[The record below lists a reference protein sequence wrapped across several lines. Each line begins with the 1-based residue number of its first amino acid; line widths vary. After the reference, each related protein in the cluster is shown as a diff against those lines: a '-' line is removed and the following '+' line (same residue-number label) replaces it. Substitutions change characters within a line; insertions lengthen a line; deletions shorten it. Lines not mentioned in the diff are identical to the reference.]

1 MSDFSGLSSAI
12 TGLNA
17 HRRRIDIISQ
27 NIANVETP
35 GYHRQV
41 TDLQSLSSGGSGLF
55 SGPAGAHGGVEASVS
70 RRWDQILDSNAKNE
84 RSRTSSL
91 EAQAAA
97 MTSLEAN
104 IGSFSSGGLAGRL
117 QELFNGF
124 DDLANNPKDLAVR
137 NVVLGN
143 ADAVASAINLEA
155 ATIDNAHE
163 SAVERATAFVG
174 QVNSLAAGIAELD
187 RSITAGVA
195 SGNDPNGLIDNR
207 DRMATELAG
216 LTDLNV
222 GYEMDGQI
230 RLSLNGHNLV
240 SDGQFRPVKI
250 ASIADPALAPLGYQR
265 YEIQSDNGRT
275 LDLRGGA
282 IHGTLITANDLVP
295 QQRRALDDV
304 ANSIA
309 SSVNV
314 LHAAGT
320 ALDGT
325 TGNNLFDPTSIT
337 AHTFTVSVDV
347 AGQPLKLAASDGSGA
362 LNNSIASAIADLGT
376 DPTGP
381 AAEHAELLASLGN
394 RVRLLTNSAETAALA
409 SGRAD
414 QVLQSE
420 VGVSLDE
427 ELADLVSAQRA
438 YEASARMISA
448 IDGML
453 DTLIN
458 RTGLVGR

>member
-17 HRRRIDIISQ
+17 HRKRIDIISQ

-35 GYHRQV
+35 GYHRQSA
-41 TDLQSLSSGGSGLF
+41 DLSAIGSGRSGLF
-55 SGPAGAHGGVEASVS
+55 TGPAGAHGGVEVSVS
-70 RRWDQILDSNAKNE
+70 RRWDQILDTNAKNE
-84 RSRTSSL
+84 QSRSSSL
-91 EAQAAA
+91 DAQAAA
-97 MTSLEAN
+97 LTSLESN
-104 IGSFSSGGLAGRL
+104 IGSFSGGGLAGRL

-143 ADAVASAINLEA
+143 AEAVASAINLEA
-155 ATIDNAHE
+155 ATIDNAHQ
-163 SAVERATAFVG
+163 SAVERATVFVD
-174 QVNSLAAGIAELD
+174 QLNSLAAGIAQLD
-187 RSITAGVA
+187 TDITGGVA
-195 SGNDPNGLIDNR
+195 SGDDPNGLIDAR

-216 LTDLNV
+216 LTDVNV
-222 GYEMDGQI
+222 GYESDGQI
-230 RLSLNGHNLV
+230 RLSVNGHNLV
-240 SDGQFRPVKI
+240 SDGQFRPVQI
-250 ASIADPALAPLGYQR
+250 ASVGDPALAPLGYQR
-265 YEIQSDNGRT
+265 YEIQSNSGRT
-275 LDLRGGA
+275 LELRGGA
-282 IHGTLITANDLVP
+282 IHGTLVTANDLVP

-309 SSVNV
+309 STVNG
-314 LHAAGT
+314 LHATGT
-320 ALDGT
+320 GLDGT
-325 TGNNLFDPTSIT
+325 TGNNMFDPASTT
-337 AHTFTVSVDV
+337 AHSFAVSADV
-347 AGQPLKLAASDGSGA
+347 VGEPLKLAASNGSGA
-362 LNNSIASAIADLGT
+362 LDNTIASAIADLGT

-381 AAEHAELLASLGN
+381 AAEHAEMLAGLGN

-409 SGRAD
+409 SGRANET
-414 QVLQSE
+414 LQSE

-438 YEASARMISA
+438 YEASARMIST

>member
-1 MSDFSGLSSAI
+1 MSNFSGLSAAI

-17 HRRRIDIISQ
+17 QRKRIDVISQ

-41 TDLQSLSSGGSGLF
+41 ADLSALGSGRSGLF
-55 SGPAGAHGGVEASVS
+55 SGPAGAHSGVEVSVS
-70 RRWDQILDSNAKNE
+70 RRWDQILDANAKNE

-91 EAQAAA
+91 DAQAAA

-104 IGSFSSGGLAGRL
+104 IGSFSGGGLGGRL

-143 ADAVASAINLEA
+143 ADAVASAVNLEA
-155 ATIDNAHE
+155 ATIDNAHQ
-163 SAVERATAFVG
+163 SAVERVTSFVD
-174 QVNSLAAGIAELD
+174 QVNSLAAGIAQLD
-187 RSITAGVA
+187 QDITAGVA
-195 SGNDPNGLIDNR
+195 SGDDPNGLIDNR

-216 LTDLNV
+216 LTDLIV
-222 GYEMDGQI
+222 GYESDGQI

-250 ASIADPALAPLGYQR
+250 ASVGDPALAALGYQR
-265 YEIQSDNGRT
+265 YELQSESGRT

-295 QQRRALDDV
+295 EQRRALDDL

-309 SSVNV
+309 TAINS

-320 ALDGT
+320 SLDGS
-325 TGNNLFDPTSIT
+325 TGNNIFDPTST
-337 AHTFTVSVDV
+337 TGHTFAVSGDV
-347 AGQPLKLAASDGSGA
+347 AGDALKLAASDGSGA
-362 LNNSIASAIADLGT
+362 LDNTVALAIASLGT
-376 DPTGP
+376 DPAGP
-381 AAEHAELLASLGN
+381 AAEHAQLLADLGN
-394 RVRLLTNSAETAALA
+394 KVRLLSNSAETAALA

-414 QVLQSE
+414 EALQSK

>member
-1 MSDFSGLSSAI
+1 MSDFSGLSTAI
-12 TGLNA
+12 SGLNA
-17 HRRRIDIISQ
+17 HRKRIDVISQ

-41 TDLQSLSSGGSGLF
+41 TELDAIGSGRPGLF
-55 SGPAGAHGGVEASVS
+55 SGPAGSHGGVEASVS
-70 RRWDQILDSNAKNE
+70 RRWDQILDTNAKNE
-84 RSRTSSL
+84 RSRSSSL

-97 MTSLEAN
+97 LTALESN
-104 IGSFSSGGLAGRL
+104 IGSFSSGGLAERL

-124 DDLANNPKDLAVR
+124 DDLANNPKDMAVR

-155 ATIDNAHE
+155 ATIDNAHQ
-163 SAVERATAFVG
+163 SAVERVTVFVD
-174 QVNSLAAGIAELD
+174 QLNSLAEGIAQLD
-187 RSITAGVA
+187 TDITAGVA
-195 SGNDPNGLIDNR
+195 SGDAPNGLIDAR

-216 LTDLNV
+216 LTDITV
-222 GYEMDGQI
+222 SYEIDGQV
-230 RLSLNGHNLV
+230 RLGLNGHNLV
-240 SDGQFRPVKI
+240 SDGQFRPVTLV
-250 ASIADPALAPLGYQR
+250 SVGDPALAPLGYQR
-265 YEIQSDNGRT
+265 YEIQSDAGRT
-275 LDLRGGA
+275 LELRGGA
-282 IHGTLITANDLVP
+282 IHGTLVTANDLIP
-295 QQRRALDDV
+295 EHRRTLDQV
-304 ANSIA
+304 ANDLA
-309 SSVNV
+309 STVNA

-320 ALDGT
+320 GLDGT
-325 TGNNLFDPTSIT
+325 TGNNLFDSTTTT
-337 AHTFTVSVDV
+337 AKTFAVSADLI
-347 AGQPLKLAASDGSGA
+347 GEPLKLAASDGTGV

-376 DPTGP
+376 DPSGP
-381 AAEHAELLASLGN
+381 AAMHAEMLAGLGN

-409 SGRAD
+409 SGRANEA
-414 QVLQSE
+414 LQSE

-438 YEASARMISA
+438 YEASARMIST

>member
-1 MSDFSGLSSAI
+1 MSDFSALNTAI

-35 GYHRQV
+35 GYHRQI
-41 TDLQSLSSGGSGLF
+41 TELTSIQSSRSGLF
-55 SGPAGAHGGVEASVS
+55 SGPGGTHGGVDTSVS
-70 RRWDQILDSNAKNE
+70 RRWDQILDTNAKQE
-84 RSRTSSL
+84 RGRASSL
-91 EAQAAA
+91 ETQANALVN
-97 MTSLEAN
+97 LEAN

-117 QELFNGF
+117 QQLFNSF

-143 ADAVASAINLEA
+143 AEAVASAINLEG
-155 ATIDNAHE
+155 ATIDAAHE
-163 SAVERATAFVG
+163 DAVARAASFVDHL
-174 QVNSLAAGIAELD
+174 NNLASGIADLD
-187 RSITAGVA
+187 RRIVPGTA
-195 SGNDPNGLIDNR
+195 SGNPSNGLIDQR

-216 LTDLNV
+216 LADVIV
-222 GYEMDGQI
+222 GYEAHGQI
-230 RLSLNGHNLV
+230 RLSLNGHDLV
-240 SDGQFRPVKI
+240 SDGSWRPVQL
-250 ASIADPALAPLGYQR
+250 ASTVDPALAPFGYQR
-265 YEIQSDNGRT
+265 ISVQSGDGRN
-275 LDLRGGA
+275 LDIRSGA
-282 IHGTLITANDLVP
+282 IHGALTVANDLVP
-295 QQRRALDDV
+295 EQRAALDAV
-304 ANSIA
+304 GVSIA
-309 SSVNV
+309 TSVNA
-314 LHAAGT
+314 LHSAGT
-320 ALDGT
+320 SLDAT
-325 TGNNLFDPTSIT
+325 TGNNLFDPAGTT
-337 AHTFTVSVDV
+337 ALSFAVSADV
-347 AGQPLKLAASDGSGA
+347 AGQPLRLAASDGSGPLDNSVA
-362 LNNSIASAIADLGT
+362 LSLARLGT

-381 AAEHAELLASLGN
+381 SAQHAELLTGLGN
-394 RVRLLTNSAETAALA
+394 RVRLLSNSADTAVLA

-414 QVLQSE
+414 DVLQSE

>member
-1 MSDFSGLSSAI
+1 MSDFSGLTSAI
-12 TGLNA
+12 SGLNA
-17 HRRRIDIISQ
+17 HRKRIDVISQ

-35 GYHRQV
+35 GYRRQV
-41 TDLQSLSSGGSGLF
+41 TELNPMGSGRSGIF
-55 SGPAGAHGGVEASVS
+55 TGPAGSQGGVEASVS
-70 RRWDQILDSNAKNE
+70 RRWDQILDTNAKNE
-84 RSRTSSL
+84 RSRSSSL
-91 EAQAAA
+91 EVQADAL
-97 MTSLEAN
+97 TDLEAN

-155 ATIDNAHE
+155 DIIDHAHQ
-163 SAVERATAFVG
+163 SAIDRVTVHVD
-174 QVNSLAAGIAELD
+174 QLNSLAEGIAQLD
-187 RSITAGVA
+187 TDITAGVA
-195 SGNDPNGLIDNR
+195 SGDNPNGLIDAR
-207 DRMATELAG
+207 DRMTTELAG
-216 LTDLNV
+216 LSNISIS
-222 GYEMDGQI
+222 YETDGQVRI
-230 RLSLNGHNLV
+230 GLNGHNLV
-240 SDGQFRPVKI
+240 SDGQFRPIQLVT
-250 ASIADPALAPLGYQR
+250 SADPALTPLGYQR
-265 YEIQSDNGRT
+265 YEVHGDNGRA

-282 IHGTLITANDLVP
+282 IHGTLVTANELIP
-295 QQRRALDDV
+295 EQRRALDTV
-304 ANSIA
+304 ANDLA
-309 SSVNV
+309 ASVNA

-320 ALDGT
+320 GLDGS
-325 TGNNLFDPTSIT
+325 TGNNLFDPTSTT
-337 AHTFTVSVDV
+337 AKTFAVSADV
-347 AGQPLKLAASDGSGA
+347 IGEPLKLAASDGTGA
-362 LNNSIASAIADLGT
+362 LNNSVASAIADLGT

-381 AAEHAELLASLGN
+381 AAEHAEMLAGLGN

-414 QVLQSE
+414 EALQSE

-427 ELADLVSAQRA
+427 ELADLVAAQRA
-438 YEASARMISA
+438 YEASARMIST

>member
-1 MSDFSGLSSAI
+1 MSGFSGLSTAV

-17 HRRRIDIISQ
+17 HRKRIDIISQ

-41 TDLQSLSSGGSGLF
+41 ADLESISSGRSGLF
-55 SGPAGAHGGVEASVS
+55 SGPAGSHGGVEASVS
-70 RRWDQILDSNAKNE
+70 RRWDQILDTNAKNE

-97 MTSLEAN
+97 MTSLESN
-104 IGSFSSGGLAGRL
+104 IGSFSSGGLSGRL

-124 DDLANNPKDLAVR
+124 DDLANNPSDLAVR

-143 ADAVASAINLEA
+143 ADAVASVINLEA
-155 ATIDNAHE
+155 ATIDNAHQG
-163 SAVERATAFVG
+163 AVERVTAFVD
-174 QVNSLAAGIAELD
+174 QLNSLAAGIAELD
-187 RSITAGVA
+187 RNITAGVA
-195 SGNDPNGLIDNR
+195 SGDDPNGLIDSR

-250 ASIADPALAPLGYQR
+250 AVTADPALASLGYQR
-265 YEIQSDNGRT
+265 YEIQSDSGRT

-295 QQRRALDDV
+295 EQRRALDDV

-309 SSVNV
+309 LSVNV

-325 TGNNLFDPTSIT
+325 TGNNVFDPASTT
-337 AHTFTVSVDV
+337 AHTFALSADV

-362 LNNSIASAIADLGT
+362 LNNSVASAIADLGT

-381 AAEHAELLASLGN
+381 AAEHAELLAGLGN
-394 RVRLLTNSAETAALA
+394 RVRLLNNSAETAALA